1 MTLVAETRFSIYIID
16 TMTDLGGP
24 KCGPR
29 LIFPEPGQAKN
40 ENKPDAKNIYIIS
53 HPSFSLFA
61 ESVDKLGLEGKMK
74 GGQGDFSFCP
84 VIPRSGGRWETEG
97 GQ

>member
-40 ENKPDAKNIYIIS
+40 ENKPDAKNIYI
-53 HPSFSLFA
+53 
-61 ESVDKLGLEGKMK
+61 
-74 GGQGDFSFCP
+74 
-84 VIPRSGGRWETEG
+84 
-97 GQ
+97 